1 MAIVPFNL
9 IFPRLKAYLNTY
21 CYTAS
26 PGVKK
31 CSASLEKHSERLLHK
46 CDLSVFKQN
55 TIWGIQYYLDII
67 IRM

>member
-1 MAIVPFNL
+1 MAIAPFNL
-9 IFPRLKAYLNTY
+9 KFPKLEAHLNTY
-21 CYTAS
+21 CYTTS

-31 CSASLEKHSERLLHK
+31 CSAGLEKHSERLFIK
-46 CDLSVFKQN
+46 CGLFVFKQN